1 MGGCVIEWEQFRLLR
16 PTSDRKGEC
25 FLELRYTMTK
35 ADLRRQFLALGRT
48 KGSLAYRQLR
58 TGRLLTAAVVLF
70 AEALYAVSL
79 LTREPVVSNA
89 TWLALGV
96 LALLLVPLLAIFWV
110 LEPRQF
116 AARQMRELRA
126 VLPAMTTQPYTL
138 QLEAGLLRYSGPGAA
153 GGHGQAECPAADL
166 RAVRADRDGLVVV
179 LGDGSGL
186 LVPRTAFAGPEGP
199 EDWVRALQAAPARPD
214 AAPPADRT
222 PDGFVP
228 EGAGGTFACTLTAE
242 ELPRLLWEAS
252 RAAMRTP
259 RLLAAE
265 MVRPAGAGAGLR
277 GFLPGD
283 GPLAGAG
290 ADGGAGTGV
299 PVGDAPPGA
308 AADPPDGRAG
318 GDPFRARRHAVHRR
332 PGPDAGD
339 SLRGFPA
346 AAADRPQPCPVRPQG
361 QRAAAVPPPGPDRRE
376 RGGAACAAARPA
388 QPPARLRTKQGSGAV
403 SAQLANRQTSTVY
416 RARGSDSKNRSAA
429 CFSPPPMTLP
439 L

>member
-1 MGGCVIEWEQFRLLR
+1 
-16 PTSDRKGEC
+16 
-25 FLELRYTMTK
+25 MTK
-35 ADLRRQFLALGRT
+35 TDLRRQFLALGRT
-48 KGSLAYRQLR
+48 KGSLARRQMR

-186 LVPRTAFAGPEGP
+186 LVPRAAFAGPEGP

-214 AAPPADRT
+214 AAPPADRM
-222 PDGFVP
+222 PDGFVA

-259 RLLAAE
+259 AYWRQKWYALPVLALAFAVFCLAMGLWLALALTAVLVLVSLWATRRLVRQQIPRMAGRAVTRFGPDTMQYTDDRGRMLEIPYADFPLLLQTAHSLALYAPKANALRLFPRRVLTAESEAALLALLRDRLSR
-265 MVRPAGAGAGLR
+265 RPA
-277 GFLPGD
+277 
-283 GPLAGAG
+283 
-290 ADGGAGTGV
+290 
-299 PVGDAPPGA
+299 
-308 AADPPDGRAG
+308 
-318 GDPFRARRHAVHRR
+318 
-332 PGPDAGD
+332 
-339 SLRGFPA
+339 
-346 AAADRPQPCPVRPQG
+346 
-361 QRAAAVPPPGPDRRE
+361 
-376 RGGAACAAARPA
+376 
-388 QPPARLRTKQGSGAV
+388 
-403 SAQLANRQTSTVY
+403 
-416 RARGSDSKNRSAA
+416 
-429 CFSPPPMTLP
+429 
-439 L
+439 

>member
-1 MGGCVIEWEQFRLLR
+1 M
-16 PTSDRKGEC
+16 
-25 FLELRYTMTK
+25 ELRYTMTK

-48 KGSLAYRQLR
+48 KGSLARRQMR

-79 LTREPVVSNA
+79 LTREPVVSSA
-89 TWLALGV
+89 TWLTLGV

-126 VLPAMTTQPYTL
+126 ALPAMTTQPYTL

-186 LVPRTAFAGPEGP
+186 LVPRAAFAGPEGP

-259 RLLAAE
+259 AYWRQKWYALPVLALAFAVFCLAMGLWLALALTAVLVLVSLWATRRL
-265 MVRPAGAGAGLR
+265 VRQQIPRMA
-277 GFLPGD
+277 
-283 GPLAGAG
+283 
-290 ADGGAGTGV
+290 
-299 PVGDAPPGA
+299 
-308 AADPPDGRAG
+308 GRAVTR
-318 GDPFRARRHAVHRR
+318 F
-332 PGPDAGD
+332 GPDAMQYTDGRGRMLEIPYAD
-339 SLRGFPA
+339 FPLLLQTAHSLALYAPKANALRLFPRRVLTAESEA
-346 AAADRPQPCPVRPQG
+346 ALLALLRDRLSR
-361 QRAAAVPPPGPDRRE
+361 
-376 RGGAACAAARPA
+376 RPA
-388 QPPARLRTKQGSGAV
+388 
-403 SAQLANRQTSTVY
+403 
-416 RARGSDSKNRSAA
+416 
-429 CFSPPPMTLP
+429 
-439 L
+439 

>member
-1 MGGCVIEWEQFRLLR
+1 MVRRKNASTGAVLLLGGSVIEWEQFRPLR
-16 PTSDRKGEC
+16 PTSGRKGEC

-48 KGSLAYRQLR
+48 KGSLARRQMR

-186 LVPRTAFAGPEGP
+186 LVPRAAFAGPEGP
-199 EDWVRALQAAPARPD
+199 EDWVRALLAAPARPD
-214 AAPPADRT
+214 AAPPADRM
-222 PDGFVP
+222 PDGFVA

-259 RLLAAE
+259 AYWRQKWYALPVLALAFAVFCLAMGLWLALALTAVLVLVSLWATRRLVRQQIPRMAGRAVTRFGPDTMQYTDDRGRMLEIPYADFPLLLQTAHSLALYAPKANALRLFPRRVLTAESEAALLALLRDRLSR
-265 MVRPAGAGAGLR
+265 RPA
-277 GFLPGD
+277 
-283 GPLAGAG
+283 
-290 ADGGAGTGV
+290 
-299 PVGDAPPGA
+299 
-308 AADPPDGRAG
+308 
-318 GDPFRARRHAVHRR
+318 
-332 PGPDAGD
+332 
-339 SLRGFPA
+339 
-346 AAADRPQPCPVRPQG
+346 
-361 QRAAAVPPPGPDRRE
+361 
-376 RGGAACAAARPA
+376 
-388 QPPARLRTKQGSGAV
+388 
-403 SAQLANRQTSTVY
+403 
-416 RARGSDSKNRSAA
+416 
-429 CFSPPPMTLP
+429 
-439 L
+439 